1 MLTNL
6 LNNGDNLA
14 HATKLAILNR
24 HANVPTHFI
33 RQRLTLARKLNNI
46 ARIQA
51 YTLVLQLR
59 GEYKTIEV
67 CQDTLHM
74 EITHD

>member
-1 MLTNL
+1 MLTSL

-24 HANVPTHFI
+24 HAGVPTHFV
-33 RQRLTLARKLNNI
+33 RQRLTLARRLQNT
-46 ARIQA
+46 ARVQA

-59 GEYKTIEV
+59 GEYK
-67 CQDTLHM
+67 
-74 EITHD
+74 EIQIHD